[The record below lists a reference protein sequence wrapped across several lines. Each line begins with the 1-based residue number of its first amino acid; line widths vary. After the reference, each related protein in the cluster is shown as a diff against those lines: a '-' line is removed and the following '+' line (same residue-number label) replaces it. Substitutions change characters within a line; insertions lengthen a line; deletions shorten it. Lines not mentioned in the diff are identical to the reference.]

1 MGKLLMK
8 MQTTFDYIVIG
19 GGSAGCVLANRLT
32 ADGKKQVCL
41 LEAGP
46 SDSNPLIHMPL
57 GIVMLLRSKTLNW
70 QYFTEPQA
78 QCANRAIYW
87 PRGRML
93 GGSSSINAMCY
104 IRGYPQ
110 DFDKWAALGN
120 DGWAYKDVL
129 PYFIKLENFE
139 DGADHNHGVGGPLNI
154 TQPRDPNPLMDTFI
168 AAGKQ
173 AGYPVVADF
182 NHDTPNGVGYFHI
195 TQKDGERYS
204 NARAYLH
211 AAKQRSNLTIIT
223 KAHATQI
230 LFEGKRAI
238 GVRYTRRGRS
248 YDIYANKEV
257 ILSAGA
263 IGSPHL
269 LLLSGVGPRAE
280 LAKHGINVVHELPG
294 VGENLQDH
302 LGFHITCLEKTRLA
316 ISFHISNWWRFVAD
330 AYRYLFKRRG
340 TLTSNYTQ
348 AGGFFKSDDD
358 LPIPDLQWHFA
369 PSVYTHSA
377 RELKNIFKYYGYTL
391 MACLLNPA
399 SRGYIRLKNANPFT
413 APIIEPNYLTEKSDL
428 DAMVVGFKKT
438 RKVLEQPAFKPHCV
452 REFEPGDTVQT
463 DEQIRNYIQQ
473 HAETTYHPVG
483 TCKMGHDALAV
494 VDPLTLKVHG
504 LENLRVIDAS
514 IMPTL
519 ISGNTNTATTM
530 IAEKAA
536 DIILQHP

>member
-1 MGKLLMK
+1 MK
-8 MQTTFDYIVIG
+8 IETTFDYIIIG

-32 ADGKKQVCL
+32 ADGKHQVCL

-57 GIVMLLRSKTLNW
+57 GIVMLLRSKKLNW

-78 QCANRAIYW
+78 QCGNRAIYW

-110 DFDKWAALGN
+110 DFDKWAELGN

-129 PYFIKLENFE
+129 PYFKKLEHFE
-139 DGADHNHGVGGPLNI
+139 TGPDHNHGVDGPLNI
-154 TQPRDPNPLMDTFI
+154 TLPRDPNPLMKTFI
-168 AAGKQ
+168 EAGKQ
-173 AGYPVVADF
+173 AGYPVVNDF
-182 NHDTPNGVGYFHI
+182 NYDTPNGVGYFHI
-195 TQKDGERYS
+195 TQKDGQRYS

-211 AAKQRSNLTIIT
+211 AAQQRNNLTTIT
-223 KAHATQI
+223 KAHVVKI
-230 LFEGKRAI
+230 LFHGKKAI
-238 GVRYTRRGRS
+238 GVRYKRNGHY
-248 YDIYANKEV
+248 YDIFTSKEV
-257 ILSAGA
+257 LLSAGA

-269 LLLSGVGPRAE
+269 LLLSGVGPTAE
-280 LAKHGINVVHELPG
+280 LTKHNIPVVQDLPG

-316 ISFHISNWWRFVAD
+316 ISFHIRSWWRFVVD
-330 AYRYLFKRRG
+330 AYRYVFQRRG

-348 AGGFFKSDDD
+348 AGGFFKSDEQ
-358 LPIPDLQWHFA
+358 LSTPDMQWHFA
-369 PSVYTHSA
+369 PSIYTHSA

-399 SRGYIRLKNANPFT
+399 SRGYIRLKNTNPFA
-413 APIIEPNYLTEKSDL
+413 APIIEPNYLTAQSDL
-428 DAMVVGFKKT
+428 DAMVLGFKKT
-438 RKVLEQPAFKPHCV
+438 RKVLQQAAFNQHCL

-463 DEQIRNYIQQ
+463 DEQIRQYIQQ
-473 HAETTYHPVG
+473 NAETTYHPVG
-483 TCKMGHDALAV
+483 TCKMGRDNMAV

-504 LENLRVIDAS
+504 IENLRVIDAS

-536 DIILQHP
+536 DIILRGL